1 MPLKLYVNQKPN
13 VEDDAVLN
21 FMIPDI
27 FKFSNKLFVQQLQEE
42 IRELR
47 LKLDLKDE
55 AETSREHP
63 GLYR

>member
-1 MPLKLYVNQKPN
+1 MPLKLYVYQKPN
-13 VEDDAVLN
+13 VEDDSVLN